1 MVMKQAINQD
11 KNDIVTV
18 ILEVNNCVISVNG
31 HDVTVTKSGNR
42 THSPQEWMYFTIVSL
57 GLQFPQLFLTCGI
70 VPSDFRKSNYHQNIT
85 VYAIFTPNV
94 VEA

>member
-42 THSPQEWMYFTIVSL
+42 THSPQEWMYFTIVSWV
-57 GLQFPQLFLTCGI
+57 FNFL
-70 VPSDFRKSNYHQNIT
+70 NY
-85 VYAIFTPNV
+85 F
-94 VEA
+94 

>member
-31 HDVTVTKSGNR
+31 HDVTVIREQNS
-42 THSPQEWMYFTIVSL
+42 FTTRMDVFYNSVFGSSISSIVFNL
-57 GLQFPQLFLTCGI
+57 WYGTL
-70 VPSDFRKSNYHQNIT
+70 
-85 VYAIFTPNV
+85 
-94 VEA
+94 

>member
-1 MVMKQAINQD
+1 M
-11 KNDIVTV
+11 
-18 ILEVNNCVISVNG
+18 
-31 HDVTVTKSGNR
+31 DVFYNSA
-42 THSPQEWMYFTIVSL
+42 L
-57 GLQFPQLFLTCGI
+57 GLQFPQLFLTCGM